1 MEPIIRHGK
10 AVRIEEYANVRSLIS
25 ASVDTIKGW
34 QNEGYETIAV
44 VCRDEAEALKV
55 SAELKNI

>member
-1 MEPIIRHGK
+1 M
-10 AVRIEEYANVRSLIS
+10 RIEEYANVRSLIS

-34 QNEGYETIAV
+34 QSEGYETIAV
-44 VCRDEAEALKV
+44 VCSDEAEALKV